1 MCHALEES
9 LLIKMFFLGEK
20 ATMERKRITS
30 IKPSEA
36 EVVSEEAGEVVE
48 VMSVAQIQGLVR
60 LLDRSDISELEV
72 KRAAEGVHLV
82 LRKAKAQ
89 DGVVLGG
96 EPVSAAANESALA
109 GEVVAA
115 NRHMVVAPLVGTFHP
130 WLKPRG
136 GTLVAVGDRV
146 KIGQLVGT
154 IESLN
159 VFNEV
164 ETTVA
169 GRVVEVHV
177 QDGQPVEYGQVLV
190 TIESAEAEEA

>member
-1 MCHALEES
+1 
-9 LLIKMFFLGEK
+9 
-20 ATMERKRITS
+20 MERKRITS
-30 IKPSEA
+30 IKASEA

-72 KRAAEGVHLV
+72 KRANEGVHLV

-115 NRHMVVAPLVGTFHP
+115 NRHMVVAPLVGIFHP

-146 KIGQLVGT
+146 KVGQLVGT

-164 ETTVA
+164 ETTEA

>member
-109 GEVVAA
+109 GEVVTA
-115 NRHMVVAPLVGTFHP
+115 NRHMVVAPLVGIFHP